1 MHLTPETRGPSSSKL
16 KNQAQDSAP
25 EAPNIHAAHNTV
37 GSVVLK
43 LPAHDFLWM
52 CLSPS
57 ILTYDPSQQCAKS
70 LKRAANSHRGASRKP
85 ETDREAQQTSLA
97 SVQPTGPAQLSPIW
111 TSAPQQTAHLARWR
125 SLQAWVL
132 VHAEGGLVYL
142 LSFSVYQ
149 SLVKA

>member
-37 GSVVLK
+37 GSVALK
-43 LPAHDFLWM
+43 LPVHDCLWM

-57 ILTYDPSQQCAKS
+57 ILTYDLSQQCTKS
-70 LKRAANSHRGASRKP
+70 LKEAVNSHRGTSRKP

-97 SVQPTGPAQLSPIW
+97 SVQATVQPTGPAQLSPIW
-111 TSAPQQTAHLARWR
+111 TSAPQQTAPLARWR
-125 SLQAWVL
+125 SQQAWVL
-132 VHAEGGLVYL
+132 VHAEG
-142 LSFSVYQ
+142 
-149 SLVKA
+149 A